1 MDVADNWSGCAGG
14 AADGEKG
21 KKDPEYKAKADAPKS
36 AWTKPN
42 AQVGGSPPCYSGNL
56 AHYC

>member
-1 MDVADNWSGCAGG
+1 MELGVAWMVLMNGAGVHAGG

-42 AQVGGSPPCYSGNL
+42 AQVRICPC
-56 AHYC
+56 